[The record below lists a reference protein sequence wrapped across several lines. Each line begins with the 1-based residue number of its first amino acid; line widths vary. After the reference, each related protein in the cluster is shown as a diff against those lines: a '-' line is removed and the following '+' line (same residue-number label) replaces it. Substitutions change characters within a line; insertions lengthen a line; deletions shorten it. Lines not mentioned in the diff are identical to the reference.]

1 MAHYAF
7 LNENNVVVSVIT
19 GIDETEL
26 IEGLEPEI
34 WYGNFT
40 NQNCKRTSY
49 NGRMR
54 FNYAGIGYSYDP
66 IADAFIPPMPE
77 CGHDE
82 LKLNNLK
89 RWECEP
95 CEAQIAEWMD
105 GE

>member
-1 MAHYAF
+1 
-7 LNENNVVVSVIT
+7 
-19 GIDETEL
+19 
-26 IEGLEPEI
+26 
-34 WYGNFT
+34 
-40 NQNCKRTSY
+40 
-49 NGRMR
+49 MR